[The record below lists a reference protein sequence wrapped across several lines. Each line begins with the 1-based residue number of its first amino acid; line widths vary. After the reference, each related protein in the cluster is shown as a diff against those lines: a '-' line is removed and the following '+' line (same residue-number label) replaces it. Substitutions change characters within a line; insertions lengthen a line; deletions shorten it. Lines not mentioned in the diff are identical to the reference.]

1 MEWEKARG
9 KGTPPQCVVRIL
21 SPFAQRDPAV
31 AKARKTGAEG
41 CPLTGSWVPWSS
53 KVINRQARSFWSPRG
68 IGAHLGIA
76 KATRIKVLQLLE
88 WCLSRIVLAVD
99 VTALPPF
106 ALQLHRGLKDIHVQ
120 AQRSVQ
126 FRQLA
131 EGRLSREAIIAHQ
144 PFARSPR
151 SFARWNIDR
160 CFCGYVRG

>member
-88 WCLSRIVLAVD
+88 QRNARALRVGNKPGSDLFPEALERIWPAAPVMGSPTLCILCV
-99 VTALPPF
+99 PPF
-106 ALQLHRGLKDIHVQ
+106 RQGERLGLDLCI
-120 AQRSVQ
+120 
-126 FRQLA
+126 
-131 EGRLSREAIIAHQ
+131 
-144 PFARSPR
+144 
-151 SFARWNIDR
+151 W
-160 CFCGYVRG
+160 